1 MRTNAYY
8 RLTLSALLL
17 TTAYSLSADAPDGYY
32 DRAEGLN
39 QGALLQALEDIVGSH
54 TELSYDDLWYLYKES
69 DVRDDGTI
77 WDMYAT
83 TRFKP
88 GTDQCGSYSNIG
100 DCYNREHSMPKSW
113 FNKQS
118 PMYTDAFHLYPTDGR
133 VNGQRSNHPFGECA
147 NGSYVPSSGS
157 NRALGRLGRS
167 TFPGYSG
174 TVFEPDDEY
183 KGDFARTYF
192 YMAAA
197 YNSRISSW
205 QYNDGARAQL
215 AGNSYPCFSSWSVE
229 MFMQW
234 HREDPV
240 SEKEINR
247 NEVVYEWQHNRNP
260 FIDHPELAEYIWGD
274 RKGEGWV
281 PGGGTTEPQITQPS
295 QGEVVDLGITSV
307 GQPVSTKV
315 TIKGRNLTQNLTVS
329 MTGDAGFTKSATTIT
344 AAEAN
349 AGKELTIR
357 FTSEQ
362 AGSYT
367 TSVTVSSSETSV
379 TFTATAEAVNGIPA
393 LPATNI
399 TKNSFT
405 ARWKCIDPVST
416 RYSLSVFNADNS
428 LLAGYPVQ
436 VTAGDESYTVTGL
449 DYNTTYHYSL
459 SGGSSTE
466 PSNTV
471 SVTTADVDHILQF
484 ESSVLLQFS
493 SAPGT
498 PSEPQQVD
506 VYTENIYDPITVKVT
521 GNFEIALTPGSYASE
536 ITLDPDGESFYV
548 RMKATASEGS
558 YSGTLSMSS
567 GPYEGNEVDLKGTV
581 AAPRT
586 FFEDFE
592 WTDVPGSYWSGEFDG
607 NACLWEIS
615 GMYFAEVSSQD
626 RGHDDYCARLRLS
639 KGGSLEMA
647 EDKYNGAGTVSFY
660 GATFG
665 TDENGDVT
673 LSYSTNG
680 GSSWTKAN
688 TYTLNNSLKEYSTQ
702 LNVKGNIRIRL
713 EQVSGDRVNID
724 DISITDYTGTTSVE
738 SLTDGGRTWDAFA
751 TSAGRLT
758 LTASQP
764 CVIEIYNIDARQVY
778 GGNVSGSATVELD
791 RGIYIVV
798 CGNQSKKVIVK

>member
-39 QGALLQALEDIVGSH
+39 KGALLQALEDIVGSH
-54 TELSYDDLWYLYKES
+54 TALSYDDLWDLYYES

-83 TRFKP
+83 TRFRP
-88 GTDQCGSYSNIG
+88 GADQCGNYTGIG

-113 FNKQS
+113 FNEQR

-399 TKNSFT
+399 TKNSFM

-416 RYSLSVFNADNS
+416 RYSLSVFNDDNS

-558 YSGTLSMSS
+558 YSGILSMSS

-581 AAPRT
+581 AAQRT

-592 WTDVPGSYWSGEFDG
+592 WTGFPGSYWSGEFDG

-639 KGGSLEMA
+639 KSGSLEMA

-688 TYTLNNSLKEYSTQ
+688 TYTLNNSLKAYSTQ

-713 EQVSGDRVNID
+713 EQVSGDRINID
-724 DISITDYTGTTSVE
+724 DISITDYLGTTSVE

-751 TSAGRLT
+751 TSAGHLT

-764 CVIEIYNIDARQVY
+764 CVIEVYNIDARQVY

>member
-17 TTAYSLSADAPDGYY
+17 TTAYSLSAEAPDGYY

-54 TELSYDDLWYLYKES
+54 TALSYGTLWNLYYES

-88 GTDQCGSYSNIG
+88 GVDQCGNASAIG

-113 FNKQS
+113 FNDQA
-118 PMYTDAFHLYPTDGR
+118 PMITDAFHIYPTDGK
-133 VNGQRSNHPFGECA
+133 VNGQRSNYPFGECA
-147 NGSYVPSSGS
+147 NGSYVASSGS
-157 NRALGRLGRS
+157 IKPLGRLGRS
-167 TFPGYSG
+167 TFPGYDG

-205 QYNDGARAQL
+205 QYEGARAQL

-349 AGKELTIR
+349 EYPLY
-357 FTSEQ
+357 FT
-362 AGSYT
+362 
-367 TSVTVSSSETSV
+367 
-379 TFTATAEAVNGIPA
+379 
-393 LPATNI
+393 
-399 TKNSFT
+399 TK
-405 ARWKCIDPVST
+405 RPHH
-416 RYSLSVFNADNS
+416 
-428 LLAGYPVQ
+428 P
-436 VTAGDESYTVTGL
+436 EGL
-449 DYNTTYHYSL
+449 WLRTD
-459 SGGSSTE
+459 
-466 PSNTV
+466 SNRV
-471 SVTTADVDHILQF
+471 
-484 ESSVLLQFS
+484 
-493 SAPGT
+493 
-498 PSEPQQVD
+498 
-506 VYTENIYDPITVKVT
+506 
-521 GNFEIALTPGSYASE
+521 
-536 ITLDPDGESFYV
+536 
-548 RMKATASEGS
+548 
-558 YSGTLSMSS
+558 TLSW
-567 GPYEGNEVDLKGTV
+567 GEVLGTQ
-581 AAPRT
+581 
-586 FFEDFE
+586 
-592 WTDVPGSYWSGEFDG
+592 
-607 NACLWEIS
+607 
-615 GMYFAEVSSQD
+615 MY
-626 RGHDDYCARLRLS
+626 RLYRR
-639 KGGSLEMA
+639 EA
-647 EDKYNGAGTVSFY
+647 
-660 GATFG
+660 G
-665 TDENGDVT
+665 TDE
-673 LSYSTNG
+673 
-680 GSSWTKAN
+680 
-688 TYTLNNSLKEYSTQ
+688 YTLIYE
-702 LNVKGNIRIRL
+702 GRERHF
-713 EQVSGDRVNID
+713 
-724 DISITDYTGTTSVE
+724 TDQEAVGTRRAFHLPGTLDNRTTSGGGLRIYEYAVTAVNAHGE
-738 SLTDGGRTWDAFA
+738 SAKSPAENTDPASWRNWYPDTELKFKRRSAFWMPPYVP
-751 TSAGRLT
+751 TDWM
-758 LTASQP
+758 P
-764 CVIEIYNIDARQVY
+764 EMYY
-778 GGNVSGSATVELD
+778 PE
-791 RGIYIVV
+791 
-798 CGNQSKKVIVK
+798 